1 MRLDFHK
8 NHWLLLG
15 TILFGFVA
23 LSLLIA
29 VFPAI
34 WVQNNSHPLPGAE
47 PLTASEFEGLKT
59 YLSEGCVYCHTQQVR
74 PLEMD
79 ASFGRPSVPGDY
91 AYLNAIGPFSPNA
104 PAVLG
109 SQRTGPDLTTVGQ
122 RQGSEVWQ
130 LMHLYNPRSV
140 VPGSVMPSFPW
151 MFEVVEEAGPN
162 DTVVPVPPA
171 YAPDVGVVIAKQKAL
186 DLTAYLLSL
195 RQLPVEEVA
204 Q

>member
-15 TILFGFVA
+15 TILVGFLF
-23 LSLLIA
+23 LSAIIA
-29 VFPAI
+29 VVPAI
-34 WVQNNSHPLPGAE
+34 WVQNNSHPLPGAQ
-47 PLTASEFEGLKT
+47 PLTDAEFAGLKT

-79 ASFGRPSVPGDY
+79 AVYGRPSVPGDY

-109 SQRTGPDLTTVGQ
+109 SQRTGPDLTSVGQ

-140 VPGSVMPSFPW
+140 VPSSVMPAFPW
-151 MFEVVEEAGPN
+151 LFEVVDSAGPN
-162 DTVVPVPPA
+162 DTVVPVPPEFV
-171 YAPDVGVVIAKQKAL
+171 PRGGVVIARQKAL
-186 DLTAYLLSL
+186 DLAAYLLSL
-195 RQLPVEEVA
+195 KQVPLEVT